1 MPCVLGLDI
10 GTTST
15 IGVLIRLPDETLALA
30 SRPVALRSD
39 HVGWAE
45 EDPEQWWSNVGE
57 IVREL
62 LHTSGVASGDIAAVG
77 VTGMLPAVVL
87 LDSAGRLLRPSIQ
100 QSDARCG
107 AEVEELRAEI
117 DEKAFLAKAGNG
129 INQQLVA
136 AKLAMDRA
144 A

>member
-1 MPCVLGLDI
+1 MTMPPMPCVLGLDI

-15 IGVLIRLPDETLALA
+15 IGVLIRLPDETLALV

-62 LHTSGVASGDIAAVG
+62 LLQAASRQGTS
-77 VTGMLPAVVL
+77 PR
-87 LDSAGRLLRPSIQ
+87 SA
-100 QSDARCG
+100 
-107 AEVEELRAEI
+107 
-117 DEKAFLAKAGNG
+117 
-129 INQQLVA
+129 
-136 AKLAMDRA
+136 
-144 A
+144 